1 MSMTLKIVSPERIVY
16 NGTAVRVVV
25 PGTNGEFEILNGH
38 APIISSL
45 QDGTVSYQTA
55 DGQELQTLPVT
66 GGFVAVQKN
75 NVSLCVETV

>member
-55 DGQELQTLPVT
+55 DGQELKTLSVT

>member
-1 MSMTLKIVSPERIVY
+1 MTLKIVSPERIVY
-16 NGTAVRVVV
+16 NGTAVRVIV

>member
-55 DGQELQTLPVT
+55 DGQELQTLPVS

>member
-1 MSMTLKIVSPERIVY
+1 MSMTLKIVSPERLVY
-16 NGTAVRVVV
+16 NGAAVRVVV
-25 PGTNGEFEILNGH
+25 PGTNGEFEILTGH

-45 QDGTVSYQTA
+45 QNGKVAYQTA
-55 DGQELQTLPVT
+55 EGQEMVSLTVT